1 MTYNVVYKKSVHRD
15 LMKLPKA
22 EAIRILEHIED
33 ELTRQPAFHPVLKG
47 RFAGLRK
54 LRIGDYR
61 VIYALLGNDILILR
75 IGHRSNVYKDDV
87 Y

>member
-1 MTYNVVYKKSVHRD
+1 LAYNVLYKKSVHHD

-22 EAIRILEHIED
+22 EASRILEHIEK
-33 ELTRQPAFHPVLKG
+33 ELTKQPASHPVLRG
-47 RFAGLRK
+47 RFSGLRK

-87 Y
+87 